1 MIVTITVMNCEC
13 ARSPI
18 RKWSGSTE
26 NVGTKLY
33 NLYLKVKFRL
43 DFCPGK
49 KKNLYGEQK
58 PKYTVSQFYKLKKD
72 TI

>member
-18 RKWSGSTE
+18 RKWSGGTE
-26 NVGTKLY
+26 NLGTKLY
-33 NLYLKVKFRL
+33 NLYLKVKFRF

-49 KKNLYGEQK
+49 KTLDGGQK